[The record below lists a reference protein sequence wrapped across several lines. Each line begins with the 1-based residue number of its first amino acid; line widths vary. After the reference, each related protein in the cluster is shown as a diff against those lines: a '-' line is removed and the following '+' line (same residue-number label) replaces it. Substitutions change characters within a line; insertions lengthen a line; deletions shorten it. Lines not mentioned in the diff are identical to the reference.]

1 MKQQHQLRYHTQKKC
16 GVCQQQFANQMELKA
31 HYRQN
36 HEIEHNSNDEA
47 EDSTAKENESNFR
60 CDTCGICESSVDS
73 LSEHI
78 ALHDNQLKC
87 VVCGTILK
95 HKANLVL
102 HMRIHVSAKRLFAFM
117 FDTFSKKNLI
127 FIWTTL
133 DGQEIF
139 QMRQVRKDFR
149 PQIIA
154 SNAFANDAHR
164 STQKAMSSLSGA
176 FQNDVTIESTFNYA
190 YRRKAAQVS

>member
-16 GVCQQQFANQMELKA
+16 GVCQQQFANQMELRA

-60 CDTCGICESSVDS
+60 CDTCGICESSIDS

-102 HMRIHVSAKRLFAFM
+102 HMRIHVSTTFLLLLSLAFM
-117 FDTFSKKNLI
+117 SNNFSSHLDNFRRTRNSSNVINVTRLSSTNHLFECICKRRTPKYAKSNVLI
-127 FIWTTL
+127 
-133 DGQEIF
+133 
-139 QMRQVRKDFR
+139 VRCVSK
-149 PQIIA
+149 
-154 SNAFANDAHR
+154 
-164 STQKAMSSLSGA
+164 
-176 FQNDVTIESTFNYA
+176 
-190 YRRKAAQVS
+190 RRHN